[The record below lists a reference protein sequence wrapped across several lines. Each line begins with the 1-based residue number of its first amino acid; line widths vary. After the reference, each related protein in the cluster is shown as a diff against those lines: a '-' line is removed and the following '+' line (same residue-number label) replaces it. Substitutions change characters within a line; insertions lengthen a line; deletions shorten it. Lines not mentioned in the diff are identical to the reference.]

1 MNEAKKGARVL
12 VVDDEERNRR
22 LLVAILEAGGYSVAE
37 AADGTQ
43 ALELARQNPPDIV
56 LLDIMMPGIDGYEVA
71 RQLKADVATKAI
83 PVVMVTALDDRE
95 SRLRGLEAGA
105 EEFVTKPVDRN
116 ELRIRVRNLLRLK
129 EFSDHLEQLVEERT
143 AKLEAE
149 IVERKRIEKEQ
160 ARLVAIIEATPDMVA
175 TGDPNGHVLY
185 YNRAGLR
192 MLGFEPGLDVSTVRI
207 LDTHPEWAA
216 KLVAETGIPHA
227 IEHGTWSGETALLR
241 RDGREIPISQVIIAH
256 KGSDGSVEYL
266 STIARDISVRKQA
279 EEALRQSEERY
290 RLLFE
295 RAPDVIFALAPTGA
309 IMSLNHAF

>member
-1 MNEAKKGARVL
+1 LHEH
-12 VVDDEERNRR
+12 
-22 LLVAILEAGGYSVAE
+22 LEAWVHA
-37 AADGTQ
+37 
-43 ALELARQNPPDIV
+43 
-56 LLDIMMPGIDGYEVA
+56 
-71 RQLKADVATKAI
+71 
-83 PVVMVTALDDRE
+83 
-95 SRLRGLEAGA
+95 
-105 EEFVTKPVDRN
+105 
-116 ELRIRVRNLLRLK
+116 
-129 EFSDHLEQLVEERT
+129 RT
-143 AKLEAE
+143 AELEAE

-185 YNRAGLR
+185 YNRAGLL

-279 EEALRQSEERY
+279 EEVLRQSEERY
-290 RLLFE
+290 PLLFE
-295 RAPDVIFALAPTGA
+295 RA
-309 IMSLNHAF
+309 